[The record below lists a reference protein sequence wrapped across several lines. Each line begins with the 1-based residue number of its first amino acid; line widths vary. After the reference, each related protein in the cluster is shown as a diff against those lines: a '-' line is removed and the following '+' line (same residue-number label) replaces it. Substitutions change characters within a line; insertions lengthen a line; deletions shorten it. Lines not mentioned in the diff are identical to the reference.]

1 VCKTKCVRSP
11 ACSNNSAKSAPCDFG
26 AGGPFGSTSACAAYS
41 AARKSA
47 ASRWKGRRIVPTVRS
62 GSVSA
67 QRASAPRASVP
78 RTSPSYRHELSA
90 KGAAC
95 CSTEAGWRPACGPGP
110 PRPRPRP
117 LCDAA
122 LNFER
127 AASLADGAPAKESSI
142 VEQSGG
148 VALFQPKAHVSRR
161 LPLLCHACGFR
172 CTFSAFAAL
181 STPACLGNRVVTA
194 AWTTR

>member
-1 VCKTKCVRSP
+1 MCRLFSSEEVDRQSLER
-11 ACSNNSAKSAPCDFG
+11 
-26 AGGPFGSTSACAAYS
+26 
-41 AARKSA
+41 AAR
-47 ASRWKGRRIVPTVRS
+47 RVPTVRS

-67 QRASAPRASVP
+67 QRASAP

-95 CSTEAGWRPACGPGP
+95 CSTEAGWRPACGLGP

-142 VEQSGG
+142 VAQSGG
-148 VALFQPKAHVSRR
+148 VALFQPNHVSRR